1 MIIAR
6 FLPFFPNSPFLIKK
20 SCSKSTAKK
29 QGKIWCLVAWW
40 GWLGVLLAQVVLGS
54 FWVVLDGFC
63 WVRVTSDGL
72 RWFAVL
78 LVTSI
83 SQRTE
88 HLTCYYIHGRT

>member
-29 QGKIWCLVAWW
+29 QGKIWCLCCVV
-40 GWLGVLLAQVVLGS
+40 GWLGVLLAQVVLGG

-63 WVRVTSDGL
+63 WVRVTSDGF

-88 HLTCYYIHGRT
+88 RLTRYYIHGRT